1 MTDNHKHLRHIA
13 GVLRCT
19 QAIALVVACV
29 AGGAL
34 WSEASGFQDAD
45 RWVEHSHEVLEAL
58 NDTRVDILRAGVWVR
73 SLSIQPSDHA
83 REQVRRACD
92 QAAAESVRLQELTL
106 DNPAQQARAKAIVEE
121 VGKTANWIR
130 AAADTGEA
138 SGRKALT
145 RLLQT
150 YMESDSTRPLPAE
163 LDAMQAEEQRLLRE
177 RFDRQG
183 RHLVELK
190 RVAVLTA
197 LGLACFLAWSLTYS
211 SRLTR
216 RGHRQIARLA
226 AVSSEDPLTG
236 LLNRR
241 ALLLGVDSLREG
253 MSYAVV
259 AFDLDDFKPVNDEHG
274 HGAGDEVLTAVA
286 ARLREQCRDQDLL
299 ARIGGD
305 EFVAVLPGVCE
316 QRLADII
323 VTRIRLALGE
333 PIAIEGGEV
342 RIGASLG
349 VAIRGLDGMEFTEL
363 LKQADERSYIAKRR
377 AKGLP
382 EIERKHDDAAS
393 AGRAASKPR
402 LTLVG

>member
-1 MTDNHKHLRHIA
+1 M
-13 GVLRCT
+13 
-19 QAIALVVACV
+19 
-29 AGGAL
+29 
-34 WSEASGFQDAD
+34 
-45 RWVEHSHEVLEAL
+45 
-58 NDTRVDILRAGVWVR
+58 
-73 SLSIQPSDHA
+73 
-83 REQVRRACD
+83 
-92 QAAAESVRLQELTL
+92 
-106 DNPAQQARAKAIVEE
+106 
-121 VGKTANWIR
+121 
-130 AAADTGEA
+130 
-138 SGRKALT
+138 
-145 RLLQT
+145 
-150 YMESDSTRPLPAE
+150 
-163 LDAMQAEEQRLLRE
+163 
-177 RFDRQG
+177 
-183 RHLVELK
+183 
-190 RVAVLTA
+190 
-197 LGLACFLAWSLTYS
+197 
-211 SRLTR
+211 
-216 RGHRQIARLA
+216 
-226 AVSSEDPLTG
+226 
-236 LLNRR
+236 
-241 ALLLGVDSLREG
+241 GVDSLREG

-259 AFDLDDFKPVNDEHG
+259 AFDLDDFKPVNDEYG

-382 EIERKHDDAAS
+382 EIESRHDDAAS